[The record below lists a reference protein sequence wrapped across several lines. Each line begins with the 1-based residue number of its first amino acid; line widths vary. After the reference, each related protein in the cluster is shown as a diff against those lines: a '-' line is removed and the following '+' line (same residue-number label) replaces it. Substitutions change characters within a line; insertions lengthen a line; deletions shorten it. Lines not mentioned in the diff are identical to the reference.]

1 MYLLSLSVWDLCE
14 EGVGRMRFENRLNK
28 DKLKFKHQNPVW
40 DNGIGDA
47 LNVFEMIN
55 LLNKYEIDRI
65 RMERYRLKLLRLEET
80 IGKELSYLE
89 DKAMDNPVNRGRIRA
104 LKELKELL

>member
-1 MYLLSLSVWDLCE
+1 
-14 EGVGRMRFENRLNK
+14 MRFENRLNK